1 MQKGF
6 FLSLDLIITI
16 VLVVFLI
23 GILGLLV
30 HNNIS
35 DFVQYKEDAK
45 MQATMNIVL
54 NRLALSEFSCNLIDN
69 DKSKNKIKKIGLCI
83 PESKNISS
91 LFLDLDYGVSVQCL
105 NPQKNCFGTSFNSAE
120 KYIAKDVFLW
130 APQTEDVNKQTYFL
144 CTEGECDINKQ
155 VRVYVFEK

>member
-1 MQKGF
+1 MQRGF

-30 HNNIS
+30 HNNVS
-35 DFVQYKEDAK
+35 DFTKYKEDAK

-54 NRLALSEFSCNLIDN
+54 NRLALSEFSCDLIDN
-69 DKSKNKIKKIGLCI
+69 DKSNNFIKKIGFCI
-83 PESKNISS
+83 PENKNISS
-91 LFLDLDYGVSVQCL
+91 LFSDLDYGVSVQCM
-105 NPQKNCFGTSFNSAE
+105 NPQKDCFGTSFNSAE

-130 APQTEDVNKQTYFL
+130 ALQTDEVTKKEYFL
-144 CTEGECDINKQ
+144 CTEGQCDINKQ
-155 VRVYVFEK
+155 VRVYVFSK